1 MFKKLICLTLIICVL
16 MTVNASAFASTET
29 VLRHDIKID
38 NFNFDEIVVKE
49 FSNINRVINPDGSTV
64 YSYDVTDGIK
74 ATSKVWKEDNNTYV
88 HITEGNLQNLLMV
101 TADGELWLDGKKV
114 NISITRA
121 ANKSADSIA
130 LNNGITDRD
139 QVMNVGRH
147 YNKTEYVVACPY
159 GSPNDYTVFVDNFTV
174 DIEFWNAV
182 KNIAVSALATIISTG
197 MFAVAKIGTDAA
209 TAITIAASVFT
220 SVSDYMKERSPE
232 AVATSVTVVRN
243 KHTRGYQ
250 IPHSDLGEARFVY
263 KDNLSYYVDIGSPQL
278 HYLTTENKYLL
289 TRILS

>member
-16 MTVNASAFASTET
+16 MSVNASAFASTES
-29 VLRHDIKID
+29 VICHEIKIE
-38 NFNFDEIVVKE
+38 NFDFDEIVLKE
-49 FSNINRVINPDGSTV
+49 FSNINRVINPDSSAV
-64 YSYDVTDGIK
+64 YSYDVTDEIR

-88 HITEGNLQNLLMV
+88 HITEGDLQNLLMV

-121 ANKSADSIA
+121 GNKSADSIV
-130 LNNGITDRD
+130 LNDQVTNRN

-197 MFAVAKIGTDAA
+197 MYAVAELGTDTA
-209 TAITIAASVFT
+209 TAISIAASVFT
-220 SVSDYMKERSPE
+220 SVADYMKQSSPE
-232 AVATSVTVVRN
+232 TVATSVTVVRN

-250 IPHSDLGEARFVY
+250 IPHSDIGEARFVY